1 MLTSIL
7 IFQEK
12 KITDFDYFRKLWWKI
27 TDYTMGRKIPLPAH
41 NWVNVWLI
49 IVSGVIFVITTAVN
63 GLAGSGAGVPS
74 IFYST
79 VGDISDKYQL
89 FNTPAGFTFI
99 IWSVIYLWLA
109 VSLVIIITTIFI
121 NTEFGRLYL
130 TPTIASPAVTATL
143 SINFSLNL
151 AWIFIWDRYDGRF
164 LFLV

>member
-1 MLTSIL
+1 
-7 IFQEK
+7 
-12 KITDFDYFRKLWWKI
+12 
-27 TDYTMGRKIPLPAH
+27 MGREIPLPAH

-74 IFYST
+74 IFYVT

-89 FNTPAGFTFI
+89 FITPAGFTFI

-121 NTEFGRLYL
+121 STEFCRLYL
-130 TPTIASPAVTATL
+130 TPSIASPAVTATL